1 MKVQTGIIATI
12 WRFSVKVGDLVKYS
26 YHRKVGTGIIVGF
39 DEDNDPI
46 VRDNRSGVVCASWRT
61 KVMVVN
67 ASR

>member
-1 MKVQTGIIATI
+1 M
-12 WRFSVKVGDLVKYS
+12 KVGDLVKYS

-39 DEDNDPI
+39 DDEKDPI

-61 KVMVVN
+61 KVMVIS